1 MTKRR
6 RLWRRQWRARWQQPG
21 VRLAVWLDA
30 LIVDHGLLRPLWNRP
45 HQFADDA
52 WRANQPGPSGIRR
65 LSKKGIR
72 TVVNLRGQG
81 SGGAIL
87 LEERACE
94 RFGMQLVH
102 FRMSSRGAPSK
113 ERVLAFAEL
122 ITQLETPLLLHCK
135 SGADRSGFAA
145 GLYLLLTGRGAV
157 ADAKAQ
163 LSWRYLHF
171 KGAKTGLLHEFFCA
185 YERYQQST
193 ESALPFLHWV
203 AEVYDPEQLERTFQ
217 PRKVSAWLVDKVL
230 RRE

>member
-6 RLWRRQWRARWQQPG
+6 RIWRRQWRQRWHQPA
-21 VRLAVWLDA
+21 VRLAVWFDA
-30 LIVDHGLLRPLWNRP
+30 LVVDHGLLRLLWNWP
-45 HQFADDA
+45 SQFAADA
-52 WRANQPGPSGIRR
+52 WRANQPGPWTIQR
-65 LSKKGIR
+65 LAAKGVR

-94 RFGMQLVH
+94 RAGVELIH
-102 FRMSSRGAPSK
+102 LRMSSRGAPSAK
-113 ERVLAFAEL
+113 RVLAFAAL
-122 ITQLETPLLLHCK
+122 LDNLQRPVLLHCK

-145 GLYLLLTGRGAV
+145 GLYLLLTGQGNV

-171 KGAKTGLLHEFFCA
+171 KGAKTGMLYEFFCLF
-185 YERYQQST
+185 ERYQLSS
-193 ESALPFLHWV
+193 EAPLSFVDWV
-203 AEVYDPEQLERTFQ
+203 AQVYDPQQLEQSFQ
-217 PRKVSAWLVDKVL
+217 PRRISAWLVDKVL

>member
-1 MTKRR
+1 MTDRR
-6 RLWRRQWRARWQQPG
+6 PLWRRQWRARWQQPQ

-30 LIVDHGLLRPLWNRP
+30 LFVDHGILRPLWNRP
-45 HQFADDA
+45 TQFAADA
-52 WRANQPGPSGIRR
+52 WRANQPGPIGIRR
-65 LSKKGIR
+65 LSHKGVR
-72 TVVNLRGQG
+72 TLVNLRGQG
-81 SGGAIL
+81 GGGAIL
-87 LEERACE
+87 LEEKACE

-113 ERVLAFAEL
+113 QRVLAFADL
-122 ITQLETPLLLHCK
+122 IKRLETPVLFHCK

-145 GLYLLLTGRGAV
+145 GLYLLLTGQGTV

-171 KGAKTGLLHEFFCA
+171 KGAKTGMLHEFFCA
-185 YERYQQST
+185 YERYQQSQET
-193 ESALPFLHWV
+193 DQSFLDWV
-203 AEVYDPEQLERTFQ
+203 AEVYEPKQLEQSFQ

>member
-1 MTKRR
+1 MSDSR
-6 RLWRRQWRARWQQPG
+6 RLWRRQWRTRWHQPQ

-30 LIVDHGLLRPLWNRP
+30 LIVDHGILRPLWNRP
-45 HQFADDA
+45 ERFAEDA
-52 WRANQPGPSGIRR
+52 WRSNQPGPVSIRR

-72 TVVNLRGQG
+72 TLVNLRGSG

-94 RFGMQLVH
+94 RYDVQLMH

-113 ERVLAFAEL
+113 ERILAFAEL
-122 ITQLETPLLLHCK
+122 IQQTDKPVLFHCK

-145 GLYLLLTGRGAV
+145 GLYLLLTGQGSV

-163 LSWRYLHF
+163 LTWRNLHF
-171 KGAKTGLLHEFFCA
+171 KGAKTGMLHEFFCA
-185 YERYQQST
+185 YERYQK
-193 ESALPFLHWV
+193 SADSELSFLAWT
-203 AEVYDPEQLERTFQ
+203 AQLYDPIQLEQSFQ
-217 PRKVSAWLVDKVL
+217 PRKISAWLVDKVL